1 MNKSE
6 PILLLFYFMF
16 VFFHRTDALLCYH
29 CSDST
34 DDDDIADCIHNID
47 GLRENR
53 VNFEKE
59 LIEVVDDEEFRST
72 VPDYPYNSRLRYYPY
87 IKNCSDYAKNGV
99 EKYEYC
105 VIEEVQ
111 SYGTVNAFIRDCS
124 DMVNFSPVNITSLKF
139 LKADNQTVC
148 GYSHLQYATMCVR
161 VCTGDFCN
169 GPEGSAFR
177 VLASPLASLLMTFM
191 TFLCKMV

>member
-1 MNKSE
+1 MTL
-6 PILLLFYFMF
+6 ILIFS
-16 VFFHRTDALLCYH
+16 DALLCYH

-111 SYGTVNAFIRDCS
+111 SYGKIDRRQYS
-124 DMVNFSPVNITSLKF
+124 DVWIKHHVVFSAISL
-139 LKADNQTVC
+139 QRET
-148 GYSHLQYATMCVR
+148 TM
-161 VCTGDFCN
+161 
-169 GPEGSAFR
+169 
-177 VLASPLASLLMTFM
+177 
-191 TFLCKMV
+191 